1 MFKTWR
7 FQTRLLI
14 GLTVIIGALISMIAV
29 GFYSYSSTMLT
40 DKDERNAEQMAAQFS
55 NQLETLLRQVD
66 SAAIVLT
73 TNGSLRKSVIS
84 LYNNSPVSSEKMLE
98 YENEIS
104 KNLLPISY
112 AFPFDFKTVLFN
124 NDKNF
129 YFASGVV
136 VTEQDAINARLR
148 DLDWYHHL
156 IPAGQNMS
164 ISAPHPDEWSSN
176 NPKPVISVYRRLM
189 TEFFDDYAT
198 LEIQI
203 PYKTLEK
210 ILNVGLAQPS
220 DFLIVKDKNG
230 NLIYPISLDDPA
242 GSADVYRDI
251 EGNQE
256 QITHLPN
263 PTGNIRLAGKP
274 YLYASKQS
282 AFSGWSVIYFSSQK
296 EMFRSLNFY
305 RNLIILG
312 GFAVWLVVVSAVFL
326 LIRRL
331 TRSLKQLIL
340 NVRSV
345 RLSNMSMG
353 DYQGDHDEFR
363 MLNEEFNKMFAKLK
377 ESIGE
382 VYESRIR
389 EERAR
394 KMALQAQ
401 INPHFL
407 YNTLN
412 SISAAGEQYGSG
424 MVTKMCNR
432 LAGMMRYITS
442 SGDSNVMLRDE
453 ISHVANYLELI
464 AVPYEGQLI
473 YNIDIPE
480 TMERISVP
488 KLMIQPLVEN
498 SVNHG
503 LENAAPPWHL
513 SIKGETDGERWRIAI
528 EDSGP
533 GFDPGVLRN
542 ILRNLQECKERMVAG
557 RYPDDLSV
565 GGMGLMN
572 VYMRLTILYK
582 DKAFFHIENLE
593 TGGCRV
599 TIGGTVETE
608 ENAA

>member
-1 MFKTWR
+1 VFKPWR
-7 FQTRLLI
+7 FETRLLI
-14 GLTVIIGALISMIAV
+14 GLTVIIGALISLIAI
-29 GFYSYSSTMLT
+29 GFYSYSSSTLA
-40 DKDERNAEQMAAQFS
+40 DKDKRNAQQLAIQFS
-55 NQLETLLRQVD
+55 SQLETLLRQVD

-84 LYNNSPVSSEKMLE
+84 LYNNSPVSNEKMLE

-112 AFPFDFKTVLFN
+112 AFPFDFKTILFN
-124 NDKNF
+124 NEKNF

-148 DLDWYHHL
+148 DLNWYHSL
-156 IPAGQNMS
+156 IPPGKNMS

-176 NPKPVISVYRRLM
+176 PRPVISVYRRFM

-203 PYKTLEK
+203 PYKTLEN
-210 ILNVGLAQPS
+210 ILHVGLAQPS
-220 DFLIVKDKNG
+220 DFLVVKDSSG
-230 NLIYPISLDDPA
+230 NFIYPVDPGNNA
-242 GSADVYRDI
+242 GLADMYRTVGMNEERI
-251 EGNQE
+251 AG
-256 QITHLPN
+256 L
-263 PTGNIRLAGKP
+263 TGETGEIRLEGKP

-282 AFSGWSVIYFSSQK
+282 DFSGWSVIYFSSQM
-296 EMFRSLNFY
+296 ETFRSLDFY
-305 RNLIILG
+305 RNMIVLG
-312 GFAVWLVVVSAVFL
+312 GFAVWLVVISAIFL

-353 DYQGDHDEFR
+353 DYQGDYDEFR
-363 MLNEEFNKMFAKLK
+363 MLNEEFNKMFSKLK

-382 VYESRIR
+382 VYESKIR
-389 EERAR
+389 EENAH

-412 SISAAGEQYGSG
+412 AISAAGEQYGSV

-442 SGDSNVMLRDE
+442 SGESNVSLREE
-453 ISHVANYLELI
+453 IAHVENYLELI
-464 AVPYEGQLI
+464 AVPYEGHLK
-473 YNIDIPE
+473 YEIDIPE
-480 TMERISVP
+480 EMGQIPVP
-488 KLMIQPLVEN
+488 KLIVQPLVEN
-498 SVNHG
+498 SVDHG
-503 LENAAPPWHL
+503 LENVAPPWKIRI
-513 SIKGETDGERWRIAI
+513 SGERIGDRWRIAI
-528 EDSGP
+528 EDNGS
-533 GFDPGVLRN
+533 GFDLAVLQDVMRS
-542 ILRNLQECKERMVAG
+542 LEEYRERLVAG
-557 RYPDDLSV
+557 QYPNHLAI
-565 GGMGLMN
+565 GGMGLLN
-572 VYMRLTILYK
+572 VYMRLVILYK

-599 TIGGTVETE
+599 TIGGAVGTE
-608 ENAA
+608 GTAA